1 MKLVIISHTPHYKK
15 NGVIVGWGSTIAEVN
30 HLTKLFSEIY
40 HIAPLHNEAAPDS
53 SLAYESEK
61 IKFIPISTYGGV
73 NLKDK
78 LSVLTTAPGNLKTI
92 SSVLKKSGSNDW
104 IQFRAPTA
112 MGMYVIP
119 YLSFFRKSKL
129 WVKYAGNWNMDN
141 PPLSYKFQKWWLEN
155 NFQNSKVTING
166 YWEGQKSHII
176 NFQNPCMDSEELL
189 KAKEKSKNKN
199 FDGKL
204 SICFVGALSK
214 NKGVDL
220 ILESLVKIKDSSEI
234 DKVVFAG
241 DGIERSKYEKLSKK
255 INVEIEFTGFIN
267 RKELELIYEKS
278 HIIVLPS
285 ESEGFPKVIAEAA
298 AYGCVPVVSDV
309 SSISQYFDET
319 KAYLL
324 KNINSSELTDKIN
337 QAFSNRSKLKIMSE
351 NCVRDSEKFTYEH
364 YLKSLSDKI
373 LI

>member
-15 NGVIVGWGSTIAEVN
+15 NGVIVGWGSTITEVN

-61 IKFIPISTYGGV
+61 IKFIPISIYGGV
-73 NLKDK
+73 NLKNK

-112 MGMYVIP
+112 MGVYVIP

-189 KAKEKSKNKN
+189 KAKEKSKSKN

-214 NKGVDL
+214 NKGV
-220 ILESLVKIKDSSEI
+220 
-234 DKVVFAG
+234 
-241 DGIERSKYEKLSKK
+241 
-255 INVEIEFTGFIN
+255 
-267 RKELELIYEKS
+267 
-278 HIIVLPS
+278 
-285 ESEGFPKVIAEAA
+285 
-298 AYGCVPVVSDV
+298 
-309 SSISQYFDET
+309 
-319 KAYLL
+319 
-324 KNINSSELTDKIN
+324 
-337 QAFSNRSKLKIMSE
+337 
-351 NCVRDSEKFTYEH
+351 
-364 YLKSLSDKI
+364 
-373 LI
+373 